1 MKSLWYD
8 KYFAT
13 AHPSTTKRNIVNIK
27 QVSLY
32 DLALYQYVICI
43 NFHQIEKNFFLK
55 NIKKRFTICAI
66 PGYFSR

>member
-27 QVSLY
+27 QLSLY
-32 DLALYQYVICI
+32 DLALLQYVICI
-43 NFHQIEKNFFLK
+43 NFHQIEENFFEGYENNVYNLR
-55 NIKKRFTICAI
+55 N